1 MNIAPLINS
10 QFPEFYNID
19 GETFMSFVKAY
30 YEFLDSSGN
39 ESRNILSYRN
49 IDETVDEFISHF
61 FKEYLLNFPYDTA
74 IDKTT
79 LIKHIQDLYKT
90 KGSTESFKL
99 AFKILFN
106 EDIEIYDP
114 GKDVLRPSDGIWIV
128 PQYIECSPTD
138 IAFTFIGKQLI
149 GATSSAQAFVENV
162 IRKKINGR
170 FIDVIYLSSIKGSFQ
185 TGEYVTTTNSLE
197 GAPFITGSLNT
208 IDITLGGAN
217 NKIGD
222 VYTLSGASGKGG
234 KAIVREV
241 VNGTGKSGFTLR
253 ESGYGYQLTSNVIV
267 SNSVITI
274 QNTNGVFAPFTTLI
288 QPLYSLSYST
298 LTGNTFNVLDR
309 VSAYNAAN
317 TAVANGY
324 IVSINTTG
332 PSTGNVIISVTGGD
346 WSIAN
351 TVRLSSNSSVNAVST
366 ATSNVSVRAIV
377 NDSNSSAIGLYSITG
392 TLYDKA
398 YVKGYIPVALGL
410 ATSNVNTPNVSGTG
424 TVFSSAQVGDTL
436 FYRANNSP
444 IGEISSITSN
454 TALVLT
460 ANSKFNLANV
470 SIMRTNY
477 VAVANTI
484 RVYSTGTGASYSVG
498 ALGNTETMIINTD
511 RISANNANGVPFLDM
526 LISGSNANTGSGY
539 GFVANPVSNLS
550 SVILGAL
557 STNTVTIGEVA
568 GISRI
573 NPGNNYAINPMSVI
587 IEPLTSGYYEP
598 DVVLYLSNTNS
609 LFSPGQLIYQ
619 DISLNRNTLTMGSNT
634 GAFRSYEGIIQTTS
648 GARGT
653 VISANSTTLTLEV
666 VSGTFVTSN
675 NITGQVSGAT
685 ATISGVSPFT
695 SFVKADG
702 VIRAVNGNSVSV
714 KPESFAYS
722 FSVGNVYSV
731 DSNMAV
737 QGLGNVSS
745 ISYDYSN
752 RNMGFNAGVN
762 SVVQSPSGIVT
773 KVEILDSGFGHAN
786 NDAITLIKT
795 TNSSITISGTARV
808 SRQGKSEGYWKN
820 NNGKL
825 NSDKYIH
832 DNKYYQEYSYEIQ
845 SSLSLDTYKDLLKNL
860 LHMAGT
866 EMFGKT
872 IIRSENNIQV
882 DTPGIRI
889 EIT

>member
-19 GETFMSFVKAY
+19 GDTFMAFTKAY

-49 IDETVDEFISHF
+49 IDETVDAFISSF
-61 FKEYLLNFPYDTA
+61 YKEYLLNFPYDTSV
-74 IDKTT
+74 DKAT
-79 LIKHIQDLYKT
+79 LIKHVQDLYKS

-99 AFKILFN
+99 LFKILFN
-106 EDIEIYDP
+106 EDVEIYDP

-128 PQYIECSPTD
+128 PQYIECSLSD
-138 IAFTFIGKQLI
+138 IAFTFIGKQLT
-149 GATSSAQAFVENV
+149 GATSKAKAFVENV

-170 FIDVIYLSSIKGSFQ
+170 FVDVVYLSDIKGTFQ
-185 TGEYVTTTNSLE
+185 TGEYVTTTNSLD
-197 GAPFITGSLNT
+197 GAPFVTGSLNT
-208 IDITLGGAN
+208 VDITLGGSN

-222 VYTLSGASGKGG
+222 LYTISGGSGKGG

-241 VNGTGKSGFTLR
+241 VNGTGKVDFTLSD
-253 ESGYGYQLTSNVIV
+253 SGYGYQLTSNVIV
-267 SNSVITI
+267 SNIVITT
-274 QNTNGVFAPFTTLI
+274 QNANGVFAPFMTVV
-288 QPLYSLSYST
+288 QPLYSLSYSS
-298 LTGNTFNVLDR
+298 LTGNTFNVLDQ

-324 IVSINTTG
+324 IVSINTSG
-332 PSTGNVIISVTGGD
+332 PSTGNIVISVTGGN
-346 WSIAN
+346 WGIAN
-351 TVRLSSNSSVNAVST
+351 TIRLTSNSSVNATST
-366 ATSNVSVRAIV
+366 ATSNISSKGIV
-377 NDSNSSAIGLYSITG
+377 NDSNSTAVGLYSTSG
-392 TLYDKA
+392 SFYDKA
-398 YVKGYIPVALGL
+398 FIRAYTPVYLGL
-410 ATSNVNTPNVSGTG
+410 STSNTNTPNVAGTG
-424 TVFSSAQVGDTL
+424 SVFSSAAVGDSL
-436 FYRANNSP
+436 FFRSNNAI

-460 ANSKFNLANV
+460 SNSRFNLANV
-470 SIMRTNY
+470 AVMRTEY
-477 VAVANTI
+477 AGQANTI
-484 RVYSTGTGASYSVG
+484 RVYNTGTGASYSVG
-498 ALGNTETMIINTD
+498 VLGNTETIVINTD
-511 RISANNANGVPFLDM
+511 RISANNANNVPFLDM

-539 GFVANPVSNLS
+539 GFSGNAVANLN

-557 STNTVTIGEVA
+557 TTNTVTLGEVV
-568 GISRI
+568 GITRI
-573 NPGNNYAINPMSVI
+573 NPGNNYAINPISVI
-587 IEPLTSGYYEP
+587 IEPLTSGYFDP

-609 LFSPGQLIYQ
+609 LFSPGQMIYQ
-619 DISLNRNTLTMGSNT
+619 VISLNRNTLTMGSNT
-634 GAFRSYEGIIQTTS
+634 GSFRSYEGIIQTTS

-653 VISANSTTLTLEV
+653 VISANSSTVTLEV

-685 ATISGVSPFT
+685 ATITGVSPFT

-702 VIRAVNGNSVSV
+702 VIRSVNGQSITL
-714 KPESFAYS
+714 KPESFQYT
-722 FSVGNVYSV
+722 FSTGNVYSV

-737 QGLGNVSS
+737 QGIGNVAS

-752 RNMGFNAGVN
+752 RNMGFNAETN
-762 SVVQSPSGIVT
+762 SVVQSASGIVT
-773 KVEILDSGFGHAN
+773 KVDILDSGFGYAN
-786 NDAITLIKT
+786 GEGLTLIKT
-795 TNSSITISGTARV
+795 TNSSITISGTSRV

-832 DNKYYQEYSYEIQ
+832 DNKYYQDYSYEIQ
-845 SSLSLDTYKDLLKNL
+845 SSLSLDTYRDLLKNL

-866 EMFGKT
+866 EMYGKT